1 MKAVYFMKLLEV
13 LAKIEY
19 EVLSGE
25 IGDTDVADIVYDSR
39 RANETNMFVCL
50 VGAAADGHAFVD
62 KAYEQGCRVFVIQND
77 VDLPADATVIK
88 VADSRA
94 TLAVLSDNFF
104 GHPSGELKL
113 VGITGTKGKT
123 TTTHIIKSVL
133 DSCGVKAGLI
143 GTVGATWGDKTV
155 PTVNTT
161 PESYE
166 TQKILRQMVDDGV
179 EVCAM
184 EVSSLGVKHHRVDC
198 LSFFCGVFTNISP
211 DHIGGAEHADFEE
224 YYSFKKKFFEMC
236 DTAIGC
242 IDDDATVDMI
252 SNATDKKLYY
262 GTSDK
267 ADYMASNLVP
277 TSDDS
282 YLGVAFDFTKNGKN
296 EGRYEI
302 SIPGKFSVLNA
313 LAALAVVDQVGVKL
327 QKAKGALMQ
336 ISVPGRAQVV
346 PTGDGYSIVL
356 DYAHNGLSLESLVT
370 TIKDYKFKRIIA
382 LFGSVGDRAQLRRE
396 ELGRT
401 AAKLCDFT
409 FITSD
414 DPGFEDPMKI
424 CDEIGE
430 FMLDENPDSKFVK
443 IPDREEAVIKAI
455 DMLESGDVLLLCG
468 KGPETAQKVKGEKVP
483 YSEIECVAKGLE
495 LRLEREEAD
504 ADFTFK
510 IEEDLAAFDEFVV
523 ANKGAYQQCSVWPNV
538 KTSWKP
544 YFYSGF
550 NKDERVLTALVLER
564 NLPLAGKLWYIPCGA
579 LCDYK
584 NKALQES
591 FTDFIKGEMKQHG
604 AFCVITDPLVPL
616 RIDGEEQPEGVA
628 LHNVFTGLGYKLN
641 TDLDSYTYKHPV
653 QTMIPLKDDA
663 GNELEAEKILKGCE
677 KGVRY
682 SVRVGVSRGLYSKR
696 YRYEDMKKDPKIIEE
711 FMSVMGDTSDRNS
724 FVNRGPEYIETLVKN
739 LDEYT
744 DISIV
749 YYDKEFDRTL
759 ENERQERKIELLKEL
774 TTAPQKKI
782 HGIQDEIDNIDK
794 NTKNFEARME
804 ETSAY
809 PGDAKI
815 AVAGGLTIRYGGIAS
830 CVFGGTRDIVRNN
843 TRSSH
848 FLNYFRIRESCEE
861 EMDFHDLGYVLC
873 ENPNPPT
880 MENGT
885 LGKLE
890 PRENFV
896 GIRDFKLSFGAKYY
910 EFIGEYIL
918 VGNKFKYWI
927 YKELMPMAK
936 KLKMSIVK
944 LLRRKK

>member
-1 MKAVYFMKLLEV
+1 MKLIEV
-13 LAKIEY
+13 LAKTEY
-19 EVLSGE
+19 EVVNGE
-25 IGDTDVADIVYDSR
+25 VADKDVSDIVYDSR
-39 RANETNMFVCL
+39 RANEGNIFVCL

-62 KAYEQGCRVFVIQND
+62 KAYEQGCRIFLVQKD
-77 VDLPADATVIK
+77 VELPEDATVVK
-88 VADSRA
+88 VADTRA
-94 TLAVLSDNFF
+94 TLAVISDNFF

-123 TTTHIIKSVL
+123 TTTYIIKSVL

-143 GTVGATWGDKTV
+143 GTVGATWGDETV

-236 DTAIGC
+236 DTAVGC

-252 SNATDKKLYY
+252 SDAKNKLYY

-267 ADYMASNLVP
+267 ADYIASNLAP
-277 TSDDS
+277 TCDDT
-282 YLGVAFDFTKNGKN
+282 YLGVAFDFAKSGKD

-313 LAALAVVDQVGVKL
+313 LAALAVVDQIGVKL

-336 ISVPGRAQVV
+336 ISVPGRAQVI
-346 PTGDGYSIVL
+346 PTDGRFSIVI
-356 DYAHNGLSLESLVT
+356 DYAHNGLALESLVT
-370 TIKDYKFKRIIA
+370 TIKDYGFKRIIA
-382 LFGSVGDRAQLRRE
+382 LYGSVGDRAQLRRE
-396 ELGRT
+396 ELGR
-401 AAKLCDFT
+401 ASARLCDFT
-409 FITSD
+409 YITSD

-430 FMLDENPDSKFVK
+430 FMLDENSEAKFVK

-455 DMLESGDVLLLCG
+455 DELQDGDILLLCG

-483 YSEIECVAKGLE
+483 YSEMVSVSKGLE
-495 LRLEREEAD
+495 LRLEREESND
-504 ADFTFK
+504 NYTFK
-510 IEEDLAAFDEFVV
+510 IEEDLEAFDKFVT
-523 ANKGAYQQCSVWPNV
+523 ANKGAYQQCSVWPNI
-538 KTSWKP
+538 KSSWTP

-550 NKDERVLTALVLER
+550 KGKERVLTALVLER
-564 NLPLAGKLWYIPCGA
+564 KLPLAGKLWYIPCGA
-579 LCDYK
+579 LCDYN
-584 NKALQES
+584 NKALQAS
-591 FTDFIKGEMKQHG
+591 FTEFIRGKMKKHG

-616 RIDGEEQPEGVA
+616 RIDGEEQPEGVKA
-628 LHNVFTGLGYKLN
+628 HNNFTKLGYKLN

-653 QTMIPLKDDA
+653 QTMIPLKDEA
-663 GNELEAEKILKGCE
+663 GNERMAEQILKGCE

-696 YRYEDMKKDPKIIEE
+696 YRYEDMQKDPKIIED

-724 FVNRGPEYIETLVKN
+724 FVNRGPDYIDTLVKN
-739 LDEYT
+739 LDAYT

-749 YYDKEFDRTL
+749 YYDKEYDRRL
-759 ENERQERKIELLKEL
+759 EEERQARKIEVLKEL
-774 TTAPQKKI
+774 TTAPQKKQ
-782 HGIQDEIDNIDK
+782 HALQEEIDTIDK
-794 NTKNFEARME
+794 NTKNFNARME
-804 ETSAY
+804 ETADY

-861 EMDFHDLGYVLC
+861 GMDFHDLGYVLC
-873 ENPNPPT
+873 DNPNPPT

-918 VGNKFKYWI
+918 VGNGFKYWI

-936 KLKMSIVK
+936 KIKMSIVK

>member
-1 MKAVYFMKLLEV
+1 MKLIEV
-13 LAKIEY
+13 LAKTEY
-19 EVLSGE
+19 EVVNGE
-25 IGDTDVADIVYDSR
+25 VADKDVSDIVYDSR
-39 RANETNMFVCL
+39 RANEGHIFVCL

-62 KAYEQGCRVFVIQND
+62 KAYEQGCRIFLVQND
-77 VDLPADATVIK
+77 VELPDDATVVK
-88 VADSRA
+88 VADTRA
-94 TLAVLSDNFF
+94 TLAVISDNFF

-123 TTTHIIKSVL
+123 TTTYIIKSVL

-236 DTAIGC
+236 DTAVGC
-242 IDDDATVDMI
+242 IDDDATVDMT
-252 SNATDKKLYY
+252 SNAKNKLYY
-262 GTSDK
+262 GTKSE
-267 ADYMASNLVP
+267 ADYMASNLAP
-277 TSDDS
+277 TCDDT
-282 YLGVAFDFTKNGKN
+282 YLGVAFDFMRKGKD

-302 SIPGKFSVLNA
+302 SIPGEFSVLNA
-313 LAALAVVDQVGVKL
+313 LAALAVIDQIGVKL

-336 ISVPGRAQVV
+336 VSVPGRAQVV
-346 PTGDGYSIVL
+346 PTDGRFSIVI

-409 FITSD
+409 YITSD

-430 FMLDENPDSKFVK
+430 FMLDENSEAKFVK

-455 DMLESGDVLLLCG
+455 DELQDGDILLLCG

-483 YSEIECVAKGLE
+483 YSEIISVSKGLE
-495 LRLEREEAD
+495 LRLEREEAED
-504 ADFTFK
+504 NYTFK
-510 IEEDLAAFDEFVV
+510 IEEDLEAFDKFVT
-523 ANKGAYQQCSVWPNV
+523 ANKGAYQQCSVWPNI
-538 KTSWKP
+538 KSSWTP

-550 NKDERVLTALVLER
+550 RGKERVLTALVLER
-564 NLPLAGKLWYIPCGA
+564 KLPLAGKLWYIPCGA
-579 LCDYK
+579 LCDYS
-584 NKALQES
+584 NKALQAS
-591 FTDFIKGEMKQHG
+591 FTEFIRKKMKKHG

-616 RIDGEEQPEGVA
+616 RIDGEEQPEGVKA
-628 LHNVFTGLGYKLN
+628 HNNFTKLGYKLN

-653 QTMIPLKDDA
+653 QTMIPLKDEA
-663 GNELEAEKILKGCE
+663 GNELMAEQILKGCE

-696 YRYEDMKKDPKIIEE
+696 YRYEDIKKDPKIIED

-724 FVNRGPEYIETLVKN
+724 FVNRGPEYIDTLVKN
-739 LDEYT
+739 LDAYT

-749 YYDKEFDRTL
+749 YYDKEYDRRL
-759 ENERQERKIELLKEL
+759 EEERQARKLEALKEL
-774 TTAPQKKI
+774 TVAPQKKI
-782 HGIQDEIDNIDK
+782 HALEEEIDTIDK

-804 ETSAY
+804 ETSDY

-815 AVAGGLTIRYGGIAS
+815 AVAGGLTIRYGGVAS

-861 EMDFHDLGYVLC
+861 GMDFHDLGYVLC
-873 ENPNPPT
+873 DNPNPPT

-918 VGNKFKYWI
+918 VGNGFKYWI

-936 KLKMSIVK
+936 KIKMSIIK